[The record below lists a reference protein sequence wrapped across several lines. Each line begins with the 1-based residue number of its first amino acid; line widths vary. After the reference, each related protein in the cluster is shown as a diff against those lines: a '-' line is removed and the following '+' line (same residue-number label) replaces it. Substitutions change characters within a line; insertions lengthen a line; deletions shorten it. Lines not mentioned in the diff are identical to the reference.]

1 MAVLL
6 FKLFTLVCRTMARP
20 LISWVTYYNR
30 VKLQSSNGRIQN
42 KIKVKLV
49 KLGQNVNYYNTIINR
64 KLFKLPTKDPIRPL
78 TEEKALER
86 GAEFVSEFIVYAIL
100 ITLPIYELIKLNKAS
115 TEKENEK
122 ENKMRKMRNE
132 LNHLV
137 VENESIM
144 NELDEIKSSVMKLRD
159 QIREQK
165 ITNKL

>member
-1 MAVLL
+1 
-6 FKLFTLVCRTMARP
+6 
-20 LISWVTYYNR
+20 
-30 VKLQSSNGRIQN
+30 
-42 KIKVKLV
+42 
-49 KLGQNVNYYNTIINR
+49 
-64 KLFKLPTKDPIRPL
+64 
-78 TEEKALER
+78 
-86 GAEFVSEFIVYAIL
+86 VSEFIVYAIL
-100 ITLPIYELIKLNKAS
+100 ITLPIYELVKLSKSS

-144 NELDEIKSSVMKLRD
+144 NELEEIKDSVMKLRN